1 MSKEFT
7 KEDVIQNKKDGI
19 KVLNKLLEGYIN
31 DSTESHE
38 QHLKKANLISK
49 WVKQYTSYILF
60 EEKFNPKRNIS
71 YKRGD
76 IVFANFGF
84 NIGAELGGEHY
95 AVVIDKESNQ
105 SSSTLTV
112 IPLTSVKPNK
122 EVHSND
128 VYLGTE
134 LYEKLDLKHK
144 IIRSQLLEQNRTNQ
158 ILLDV
163 VMEKIDALG
172 PSSEDNT
179 EIKVLLSNIEKRNS
193 EIKQE
198 LVFLEQLKNEILS
211 LKKGSIAKIKQIT
224 TISKIRIYNPK
235 KSSDPLYGIQFS
247 EDAMDKINTKLKE
260 FFVFDA

>member
-7 KEDVIQNKKDGI
+7 KEDVIRNKKDSI
-19 KVLNKLLEGYIN
+19 KTLNNLLEGYIN
-31 DSTESHE
+31 DSTDTRE
-38 QHLKKANLISK
+38 QHLKKANLIST
-49 WVKQYTSYILF
+49 WIKQYTNYILF
-60 EEKFNPKRNIS
+60 EEKFDPKRNIS

-84 NIGAELGGEHY
+84 NIGAELGGGHY

-105 SSSTLTV
+105 ASSTLTV
-112 IPLTSVKPNK
+112 IPLTSVKPDK
-122 EVHSND
+122 EIHPND

-144 IIRSQLLEQNRTNQ
+144 TIRSQLLEQNKTNQ
-158 ILLDV
+158 ILLDAV
-163 VMEKIDALG
+163 AEKIDALG
-172 PSSEDNT
+172 SSAEDST
-179 EIKVLLSNIEKRNS
+179 EIKALLAGIEKRNS

-198 LVFLEQLKNEILS
+198 LASLEQLKNEILS

-224 TISKIRIYNPK
+224 TISKIRIYNPR

-247 EDAMDKINTKLKE
+247 EAAMDKINAKLKE
-260 FFVFDA
+260 FFIFDA